1 MSTMLETLNGE
12 MEGFVHLER
21 HGAVLEIR
29 MVKPKVNAIC
39 RRLSRNLEKAALF
52 LQNDPDLRVG
62 ILSSGSERAFSA
74 GYDFNEGTN
83 LADAAQ
89 VEGAKEGGFGGI
101 STLWSLKKPLI
112 AAINAP
118 AIGGGLEISLACD
131 ILLMAEDAFI
141 QLPELERGLLPDG
154 GGLQR
159 LPRRIPYYVA
169 TAMIWT
175 GERMS
180 AADAQRWGLVYRTAP
195 RGELMQLALE
205 IAQNIARTA
214 PLAQQALKE
223 ALRAV
228 DGMSDREAMQLRGDG
243 RPGLENFNAMLK
255 SEDMIE
261 GQRAFLEKR
270 EPRWRGR

>member
-1 MSTMLETLNGE
+1 MLDELNRE
-12 MEGFVHLER
+12 LAGFVQLHRE
-21 HGAVLEIR
+21 GQVLEIR
-29 MVKPKVNAIC
+29 MVKPKVNSIC
-39 RRLSRNLEKAALF
+39 RRFSLCMERAALY

-62 ILSSGSERAFSA
+62 ILASGSEKAFSA
-74 GYDFNEGTN
+74 GLDFHEATS
-83 LADAAQ
+83 DAER
-89 VEGAKEGGFGGI
+89 VPGPKEGGFGGI
-101 STLWSLKKPLI
+101 TTLWALKKPLI

-118 AIGGGLEISLACD
+118 AIGGGVELALSCD
-131 ILLMAEDAFI
+131 ILLMAEEAYL

-175 GERMS
+175 GDPMS
-180 AADAQRWGLVYRTAP
+180 ADEAHKWGLVYRTAP
-195 RGELMQLALE
+195 RDRLMTLAWQV
-205 IAQNIARTA
+205 AHRVAKGA

-228 DGMSDREAMQLRGDG
+228 DSQPDCEAMTLRAESKGD
-243 RPGLENFNAMLK
+243 LVNFRRMLT
-255 SEDMIE
+255 SQDMIE

-270 EPRWRGR
+270 EPRWTGC